1 MKPISPYPGDAAMRR
16 LLGRYNCPAPF
27 HVVRMRLWGAIAS
40 PLPEVS
46 PARIIEGLWTGG
58 LPTFKDASEA
68 DRFFHS
74 LIGLWNHMA
83 RFQSGSPPL
92 RLMRVSRF
100 ETRELLHSA
109 AKQRVEELY
118 DGFMR
123 GFTDGQEAMDVPS
136 GVGDLL
142 GQVERTIE
150 FFAKVRNTFARPPGL
165 DDEAM
170 RAELARVFVQLDQ
183 LVQKDLNLIALTV
196 RRWRSGRPSGVP
208 DSPALRRILH

>member
-1 MKPISPYPGDAAMRR
+1 MKPISQYPGDAKMRR
-16 LLGRYNCPAPF
+16 LLMRCDCPAPL
-27 HVVRMRLWGAIAS
+27 HVVRMRFWGAIAS

-46 PARIIEGLWTGG
+46 PAKIIEGLWTDG
-58 LPTFKDASEA
+58 LPPFKDAAEA
-68 DRFFHS
+68 EQFFQS

-83 RFQSGSPPL
+83 RFQTGSPPL
-92 RLMRVSRF
+92 RLMKVPGF

-109 AKQRVEELY
+109 AKHRVEELY

-123 GFTDGQEAMDVPS
+123 GFTDGHEAIDVPN

-165 DDEAM
+165 EDEAM
-170 RAELARVFVQLDQ
+170 RVELARVFVQLDQ
-183 LVQKDLNLIALTV
+183 LVHKDLTLIALAV
-196 RRWRSGRPSGVP
+196 RRWRSCRASAPSRGPRQNV
-208 DSPALRRILH
+208 LH